1 MEGVTDHAADEHIVD
16 KDIVITGYVP
26 GAIGRITEIHARY
39 YSQHW
44 GFGLY
49 FESKIATELAEFLNR
64 FDPSRD
70 GLWLASANGQIIGA
84 IAIDGINVSTH
95 GAHLRWFVVAPDF
108 HGLGI
113 GDKLLRNALTFCRA
127 SKFARVYL
135 WTLAGLDQARHLYD
149 RHGFKLCKEHRGDQW
164 GMTTQEQMFE
174 LIL

>member
-1 MEGVTDHAADEHIVD
+1 MDGVTGHAADE
-16 KDIVITGYVP
+16 DIVITGYVP
-26 GAIGRITEIHARY
+26 GAIGRTTEMHARN

-64 FDPSRD
+64 FDPSHD
-70 GLWLASANGQIIGA
+70 GLRLANTNGHVIGS
-84 IAIDGINVSTH
+84 IAIDGISAGNH
-95 GAHLRWFVVAPDF
+95 DAHLRWFVVSPDF

-113 GDKLLRNALTFCRA
+113 GDKLLRNALAFCRA
-127 SKFARVYL
+127 LKFARVYL
-135 WTLAGLDQARHLYD
+135 WTLAGLNQACHLYD
-149 RHGFKLCKEHRGDQW
+149 RHGFKLCKEHQGNQW

>member
-1 MEGVTDHAADEHIVD
+1 MHELTDRTIDE
-16 KDIVITGYVP
+16 DIAITGYVP
-26 GAIGRITEIHARY
+26 GAIGRITELHARY

-49 FESKIATELAEFLNR
+49 FESKIASELTEFLNR
-64 FDPSRD
+64 FNPLHD
-70 GLWLASANGQIIGA
+70 GLWLASTNGHIIGS
-84 IAIDGINVSTH
+84 IAIDGINANTQ

-113 GDKLLRNALTFCRA
+113 GDRLLRNALAFCRD
-127 SKFARVYL
+127 SKFSRVYL

-149 RHGFKLCKEHRGDQW
+149 RHGFKLCNETQGTQW
-164 GMTTQEQMFE
+164 GVTTQEQMFE